1 MRSERARCVEL
12 LTHART
18 PLLMTE
24 HANDFVIQPKAAILI
39 KYFISTYLWF
49 PQWQVDHWESKR
61 GYSGK
66 SAEGCKLFTA
76 CMGQGFM
83 VDIQTVTLVH

>member
-1 MRSERARCVEL
+1 MEL

-18 PLLMTE
+18 PLLMIE
-24 HANDFVIQPKAAILI
+24 QADDFVVRPKAAILI

-49 PQWQVDHWESKR
+49 PQRQVDHWENKK
-61 GYSGK
+61 GYLRK

-76 CMGQGFM
+76 HMGQGFM
-83 VDIQTVTLVH
+83 ADIQTITLVH